1 MMRFLKKVEIFARFA
16 PDNEDAENDAKP
28 KTLIL
33 FGAAAVAS
41 KFESR
46 RAAGGTPDASDL
58 KCFRTYRW
66 LLSEDEEKT
75 LELWL
80 RASVALAKDRMG
92 ASRAKALK
100 NVDDA
105 DKEKQKEEEW
115 S

>member
-1 MMRFLKKVEIFARFA
+1 M
-16 PDNEDAENDAKP
+16 
-28 KTLIL
+28 

-58 KCFRTYRW
+58 IFFRTYRW
-66 LLSEDEEKT
+66 LLSDEEEKT
-75 LELWL
+75 LEIWL
-80 RASVALAKDRMG
+80 RASVPLAKDRMG

-105 DKEKQKEEEW
+105 EKEKNKEEEW